1 MAIDN
6 ATILVRIAAIEE
18 RINVLQKIL
27 ENIPKLRQVG
37 ALKAVFEQENKDL
50 TAQLVDLTARVE
62 KLEKK

>member
-6 ATILVRIAAIEE
+6 ATILARVSAIEQ

-37 ALKAVFEQENKDL
+37 ALKAVFEQENKDI
-50 TAQLVDLTARVE
+50 TAQLLDLTARVE

>member
-6 ATILVRIAAIEE
+6 ATILARISAIEQ

-37 ALKAVFEQENKDL
+37 ALKAVFEQENKDI
-50 TAQLVDLTARVE
+50 TAQLLDLTARVE
-62 KLEKK
+62 KLEKN

>member
-6 ATILVRIAAIEE
+6 ATILARISAIEQ

-37 ALKAVFEQENKDL
+37 ALKAVFEQENKDI
-50 TAQLVDLTARVE
+50 TAQLLDLTARVD
-62 KLEKK
+62 KLEKN